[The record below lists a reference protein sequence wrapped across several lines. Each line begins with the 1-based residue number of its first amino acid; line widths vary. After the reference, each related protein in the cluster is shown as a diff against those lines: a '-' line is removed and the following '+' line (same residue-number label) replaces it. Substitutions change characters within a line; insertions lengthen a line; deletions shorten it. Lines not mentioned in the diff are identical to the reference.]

1 MQYFWASEI
10 VMNETF
16 FWNSIERDFFVRL
29 ALTLPYISD
38 SAKAV
43 CLQRKCTVQ
52 FAHSHSWIQQ
62 YCKLLYA
69 NILHQKASA
78 LLTRPLI
85 YPGLHKIGCCFSNK
99 TKENSVCI
107 SDSGEMVKE
116 GVCSSEENLL
126 AAHCHHPWLV
136 GWMYRTSTGW
146 ESGDVVKI
154 TELSAL
160 KETSAFKGLKGC
172 LGLKS

>member
-1 MQYFWASEI
+1 MQHFWAPEI
-10 VMNETF
+10 LLNETF
-16 FWNSIERDFFVRL
+16 FVIL
-29 ALTLPYISD
+29 ALILPYISD
-38 SAKAV
+38 STKAESACNANVLFYLLIVKELNPAK
-43 CLQRKCTVQ
+43 
-52 FAHSHSWIQQ
+52 
-62 YCKLLYA
+62 YCKLSYA
-69 NILHQKASA
+69 NILHQKAPD

-136 GWMYRTSTGW
+136 GWMYRTSTG
-146 ESGDVVKI
+146 
-154 TELSAL
+154 
-160 KETSAFKGLKGC
+160 
-172 LGLKS
+172 